1 VSSHRNFPKR
11 LFIYTMNYW
20 PEPTGFA
27 PMTTDLAETLA
38 LSGWAVTV
46 LTGLPKAPRWRVYDE
61 YRSRLLVRER
71 RSGVDIVRVRQYV
84 PKRPPNGLMRTW
96 KRIAFDTSIV
106 VTGMPVALSLP
117 RPDAI
122 VALGPP
128 LQVGWAC
135 TVLGKIWNAP
145 VFYWL
150 QDIVPDAA
158 LNVGML
164 KHPALVRMARSAEAG
179 LYRRVNRIGIIS
191 DGFSENLRAKGVQSD
206 KLVFLPNWAD
216 LRRFEAVSTTDR
228 ANTRTSLGL
237 TPESIVLLHAGSVG
251 AKQRLEN
258 LVRALKMLENV
269 VPAHLLIAGEGACL
283 EGVKLEARGLRVK
296 NVTFLPTTT
305 GSAYIDLLRAAD
317 IHMINQAGEV
327 VDALIPS
334 KLLTYLPSERPV
346 LAAVHPDSE
355 TAHFLQASGC
365 GIVVPPDSPRELAD
379 AILALSLDP
388 KRRKQLGIA
397 GANYVRHNLNRT
409 VIIPRFAETLLNLA
423 QRPR

>member
-1 VSSHRNFPKR
+1 
-11 LFIYTMNYW
+11 
-20 PEPTGFA
+20 
-27 PMTTDLAETLA
+27 
-38 LSGWAVTV
+38 
-46 LTGLPKAPRWRVYDE
+46 
-61 YRSRLLVRER
+61 
-71 RSGVDIVRVRQYV
+71 
-84 PKRPPNGLMRTW
+84 MRTW

-106 VTGMPVALSLP
+106 VSGMPVALCLP
-117 RPDAI
+117 RPDVI
-122 VALGPP
+122 LALGPP

-135 TVLGKIWNAP
+135 TVLRKVWGGAP
-145 VFYWL
+145 VLYWL

-158 LNVGML
+158 VNVGML

-179 LYRRVNRIGIIS
+179 LYRQVNRIGIIS
-191 DGFSENLRAKGVQSD
+191 KGFATNLRAKGVQSD
-206 KLVFLPNWAD
+206 KLVLLPNWAD
-216 LRRFEAVSTTDR
+216 LRRFEAVSSVDR
-228 ANTRTSLGL
+228 ATTRTSLGL

-283 EGVKLEARGLRVK
+283 EGVKLEAREMKVK

-388 KRRKQLGIA
+388 KRRRQLGIA
-397 GANYVRHNLNRT
+397 GANYVRDNLNRT
-409 VIIPRFAETLLNLA
+409 VIIPRFAEALLNLA
-423 QRPR
+423 QTPR